1 MTTTLSHFDG
11 RPFLTDGG
19 LETSMIFHEGIDLP
33 HFASIVLLRE
43 EEGRTRLRRYFETYL
58 AIARDAGAGFIL
70 ESATWRAGP
79 DWAAPLGLGVAELD
93 ELNRKAILMLRDLRT
108 RHQSEALPILVSG
121 CIGPRGDGY
130 SADRILTVDE
140 AAAYHGHQAAIFAET
155 GVDMISAI
163 TMTNVPE
170 AIGTL
175 RAATAHGLPCV
186 ISFTLETDGRLPTG
200 DALDEAIAAVDAA
213 TDVPPAYY
221 MINCAHPTH
230 FEAVLADGDGW
241 RERIRGLRANA
252 SRLSHAELD
261 EATELDSGDPHE
273 LGSDYRRLL
282 ARLPA
287 HAVFG
292 GCCGT
297 DDRHVAAM
305 AQAVVPKRSA

>member
-1 MTTTLSHFDG
+1 MTATLSHFDG

-130 SADRILTVDE
+130 SADRIMAVDE

-170 AIGTL
+170 AIGIL

-186 ISFTLETDGRLPTG
+186 ISFTLETDGKS
-200 DALDEAIAAVDAA
+200 E
-213 TDVPPAYY
+213 
-221 MINCAHPTH
+221 
-230 FEAVLADGDGW
+230 E
-241 RERIRGLRANA
+241 
-252 SRLSHAELD
+252 
-261 EATELDSGDPHE
+261 
-273 LGSDYRRLL
+273 
-282 ARLPA
+282 
-287 HAVFG
+287 
-292 GCCGT
+292 
-297 DDRHVAAM
+297 
-305 AQAVVPKRSA
+305 